1 VVNANLVPRSS
12 VAPGGVGV
20 HPGGKNLFGCDLET
34 VLEREAA
41 GFPVPLIV
49 KRCTDE
55 VEKRGLD
62 IIGIYRLCGSETK
75 KQMLREA
82 FEESPELV
90 DLSSENVP
98 DINVITGLLKEYLRE
113 LPEPVFS
120 NCLYQMLVDAMGVFL
135 PDDPDGNA
143 KLVFSILDC
152 LPKANRNCLV
162 HIMDHLSKVTAQ
174 SSRNKMNPQNL
185 AICFA
190 PVLMMDF
197 STSQPSA
204 TNISEPIQILK
215 YLIEIWPKNQEPV
228 L

>member
-1 VVNANLVPRSS
+1 MTTQCSKIL
-12 VAPGGVGV
+12 AP
-20 HPGGKNLFGCDLET
+20 F
-34 VLEREAA
+34 
-41 GFPVPLIV
+41 
-49 KRCTDE
+49 
-55 VEKRGLD
+55 
-62 IIGIYRLCGSETK
+62 
-75 KQMLREA
+75 Q
-82 FEESPELV
+82 
-90 DLSSENVP
+90 
-98 DINVITGLLKEYLRE
+98 
-113 LPEPVFS
+113 
-120 NCLYQMLVDAMGVFL
+120 
-135 PDDPDGNA
+135 
-143 KLVFSILDC
+143 
-152 LPKANRNCLV
+152 NCLV

>member
-1 VVNANLVPRSS
+1 
-12 VAPGGVGV
+12 
-20 HPGGKNLFGCDLET
+20 
-34 VLEREAA
+34 
-41 GFPVPLIV
+41 
-49 KRCTDE
+49 
-55 VEKRGLD
+55 
-62 IIGIYRLCGSETK
+62 
-75 KQMLREA
+75 M
-82 FEESPELV
+82 
-90 DLSSENVP
+90 
-98 DINVITGLLKEYLRE
+98 RE

-152 LPKANRNCLV
+152 LPKANRVRPITLHWFRIMISAFYEQFYHQYWLTFLLQNCLV
-162 HIMDHLSKVTAQ
+162 HIMDHLSRVTSQ

-197 STSQPSA
+197 SSQSQPVA

-215 YLIEIWPKNQEPV
+215 YLIEIWPKNQATI
-228 L
+228 

>member
-1 VVNANLVPRSS
+1 
-12 VAPGGVGV
+12 
-20 HPGGKNLFGCDLET
+20 
-34 VLEREAA
+34 
-41 GFPVPLIV
+41 
-49 KRCTDE
+49 
-55 VEKRGLD
+55 
-62 IIGIYRLCGSETK
+62 
-75 KQMLREA
+75 
-82 FEESPELV
+82 
-90 DLSSENVP
+90 
-98 DINVITGLLKEYLRE
+98 
-113 LPEPVFS
+113 
-120 NCLYQMLVDAMGVFL
+120 MLVDAMGVFL

-174 SSRNKMNPQNL
+174 CSRNKMNPQNL

-197 STSQPSA
+197 STTQPSA